1 MEDWEQLDN
10 LPTRT
15 VLAVLAPG
23 NTFWLAETCSILLPT
38 QMKVM
43 IRWLKEKSN
52 TSRRNPHHRLFAV
65 DSAWDPSFI
74 WRDSIIAELSDS
86 SKSDENDVW
95 HIQRDILEVVQQQA
109 VKLNEPS
116 TLQQPT
122 QIQEITMNDGQD
134 INESTFDLLK
144 KRCVACIEQVQY
156 YENLCCKVKS

>member
-65 DSAWDPSFI
+65 D
-74 WRDSIIAELSDS
+74 
-86 SKSDENDVW
+86 
-95 HIQRDILEVVQQQA
+95 
-109 VKLNEPS
+109 
-116 TLQQPT
+116 
-122 QIQEITMNDGQD
+122 
-134 INESTFDLLK
+134 
-144 KRCVACIEQVQY
+144 
-156 YENLCCKVKS
+156 